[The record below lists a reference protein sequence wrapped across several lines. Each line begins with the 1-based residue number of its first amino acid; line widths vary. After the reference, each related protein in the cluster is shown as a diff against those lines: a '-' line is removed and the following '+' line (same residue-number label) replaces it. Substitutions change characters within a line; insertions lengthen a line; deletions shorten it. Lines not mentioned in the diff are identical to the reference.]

1 MNKVLAVLS
10 LTACLCC
17 CGVQSARLSF
27 YGLRQQMINSGTVVF
42 LDIVEK
48 VRNTTEKLLRDDQ
61 FKKSRISVQGYMK
74 SLREFAKPLNT
85 TESTRGSQDNS
96 VILPQRFF
104 KLLAGVTF
112 GATIREVFDG
122 FFFPYKKIYH
132 ETLKNGTVVDIW
144 NEVESNYL
152 PGAPPIYSK
161 PMQFFSHLLAKAVVK
176 SQLVNMLEA
185 GVDTVMEIGKI
196 NFNQLHEDMQMVLDQ
211 IRQKAFEISILER
224 QKEKNDFLIS
234 LRTAS
239 GVIVFY
245 WDKVLEHTESPSFHA
260 KYLDS
265 RKQWAELTELR
276 KPSETH
282 LFLDDAVRRIFWLVI
297 EMYFGE
303 FFASQEYHSLGNAA
317 LGLDRFN
324 QSNWAVVKSA
334 VIYSLPVYEK
344 LTKLGFGISEI
355 NRFLLRLNRIA
366 LSLEGEDRPRHWNS
380 PSIVESIP
388 AFILFSLGLAADKE
402 KRNSKDNQLLLPL
415 RVIRTEFLEFWSI
428 ILTSRNYGYWNETEC
443 QQIQSKWNHISNII
457 NNELLKSNAFT
468 RKQLEDAPKNFVQ
481 AIHRILEKLK
491 QYTDLVDG
499 FDERIDPTFLAFKK
513 LIHDIDESFHSVWDL
528 LLE

>member
-85 TESTRGSQDNS
+85 TESTRGN
-96 VILPQRFF
+96 
-104 KLLAGVTF
+104 F
-112 GATIREVFDG
+112 GLNLIHSCDLF
-122 FFFPYKKIYH
+122 IS
-132 ETLKNGTVVDIW
+132 
-144 NEVESNYL
+144 EVESNYL

-196 NFNQLHEDMQMVLDQ
+196 NFNQLHEDMQMVMDQ

-245 WDKVLEHTESPSFHA
+245 WDKVLEHTERPSFHA

-265 RKQWAELTELR
+265 RNIDL
-276 KPSETH
+276 
-282 LFLDDAVRRIFWLVI
+282 LFHFALSFFFSRVI

-366 LSLEGEDRPRHWNS
+366 LSLEGEDRPS

-415 RVIRTEFLEFWSI
+415 RAIRTEFLEFWSF